1 MSDLEKN
8 SGGIPI
14 RPLGRTGVS
23 VSILGLGG
31 GHIGRAAIPQ
41 QEAVRLI
48 QSGIDQGISFMD
60 NAWEYHDGESE
71 VRMGMALEGRRDKVV
86 LMTKVCARDAK
97 TAAAQLDESLT
108 RLRTDVIDVWQFHE
122 VNYDNDPQWLFGPD
136 GAIDAA
142 VKAKQAGKIR
152 FIGFTGH
159 KSPHIF
165 RRMLDVDFDWDTVQM
180 PVSVMDRHYR
190 SFLDEVMPELTRRQ
204 IGCIGMKSLGGG
216 GQTVLGAGLTAQEC
230 RRYSMSQEISVLVTG
245 VESEQDLNQ
254 DLEIARNFTPM
265 TAEEQKEL
273 LERVRPV
280 AGDGRFEV
288 YKSTQFYDSGYHRD
302 QHGFPPIGHVG
313 DSPQE

>member
-1 MSDLEKN
+1 MPEISRNEA
-8 SGGIPI
+8 GIPI
-14 RPLGRTGVS
+14 RPLGRTGVA
-23 VSILGLGG
+23 VSILGIGG
-31 GHIGRAAIPQ
+31 GHIGRSAIPQ
-41 QEAVRLI
+41 QEAVRLM
-48 QSGIDQGISFMD
+48 QSGIDQGITFMD

-71 VRMGMALEGRRDKVV
+71 VRMGLALEGRRDRVT
-86 LMTKVCARDAK
+86 LMTKVCARDAV
-97 TAAAQLDESLT
+97 TATAQLEDSLR
-108 RLRTDVIDVWQFHE
+108 RLKTDVIDVWQFHE
-122 VNYDNDPQWLFGPD
+122 VNYDNDPEWLFGPD
-136 GAIDAA
+136 GAIEAA
-142 VKAKQAGKIR
+142 EKAKQAGKIR

-165 RRMLDVDFDWDTVQM
+165 KRMLAVDFEWDTVQM

-190 SFLDEVMPELTRRQ
+190 SFLADVMPELSRRQ

-216 GQTVLGAGLTAQEC
+216 GQTVLGAGLTAHEC

-245 VESEQDLNQ
+245 IESEQDLNQ
-254 DLEIARNFTPM
+254 DLEIARDFTPM
-265 TAEEQKEL
+265 TDEEQNEL

-313 DSPQE
+313 DPPKE

>member
-313 DSPQE
+313 DSPEE